1 MPKLFLSLENAVLI
15 AEREFDID
23 PEIARIEFEQK
34 CYSTDNQYTIGYND
48 GLEDA
53 IKAIREL

>member
-1 MPKLFLSLENAVLI
+1 MAKLFLSLENAVLI

-34 CYSTDNQYTIGYND
+34 CYITDNQYTIGYND

-53 IKAIREL
+53 IKAIKEL

>member
-1 MPKLFLSLENAVLI
+1 MAKQFLSLENAVLI
-15 AEREFDID
+15 AVREFDID

-34 CYSTDNQYTIGYND
+34 CYIADNQYTIGYND

-53 IKAIREL
+53 IKAIRDL